1 MSPPS
6 CSRSQCSLLNAHEA
20 SLGATEVVTEW
31 VQAKVEHARAARA
44 KLRSRRLREMIQ
56 KRSTAVTLAM
66 ACLVAAAVCFSATE
80 DVCAQERP
88 WSVSPCELLKN
99 PGMYTETLV
108 SVPGLVLYGVEQ
120 FSSHGYDCPDVN
132 GVLRLEFGGNPSDPK
147 DRFRLPEARLEAS
160 TVPLKKDSDYDTMQ
174 RLMKSATAS
183 GQTKMLRA
191 TLTGRFFAGP
201 AVGTKSGE
209 INHPNPRL
217 VIWEVELVSNRLED
231 PVDFTPDS
239 YTPAK
244 APKGCTVS
252 QIAGPSRDEADKL
265 QRLSREP
272 SENLDYLRDP
282 RQVAARAIGE
292 QEKVAADEV
301 GGKLRAAGESVAV
314 KEYAWTSADGLRSY
328 AVTVNRPYWLL
339 PSTYSGDSVIWV
351 AKRIVKTVCANK
363 TTR

>member
-1 MSPPS
+1 MTHKLS
-6 CSRSQCSLLNAHEA
+6 
-20 SLGATEVVTEW
+20 
-31 VQAKVEHARAARA
+31 AAA
-44 KLRSRRLREMIQ
+44 
-56 KRSTAVTLAM
+56 TLAIV
-66 ACLVAAAVCFSATE
+66 CLAVAAVCFAVPE
-80 DVCAQERP
+80 GVFAQERP

-108 SVPGLVLYGVEQ
+108 SVPGLVLYGAEQ
-120 FSSHGYDCPDVN
+120 FTSHGYDCADQF

-160 TVPLKKDSDYDTMQ
+160 TVPLRKDADYDTMQ

-209 INHPNPRL
+209 IKHPNARL
-217 VIWEVELVSNRLED
+217 VISEVELVSNRMED

-239 YTPAK
+239 QTPAK
-244 APKGCTVS
+244 AGKGCIVS
-252 QIAGPSRDEADKL
+252 EIAVPSREDEDKM

-272 SENLDYLRDP
+272 SENLDYLGDP
-282 RQVAARAIGE
+282 KQVAARVIAE
-292 QEKVAADEV
+292 QEKLTADEIA
-301 GGKLRAAGESVAV
+301 GKLRVASDGV
-314 KEYAWTSADGLRSY
+314 ALKEYAWTSADGLRSY

-339 PSTYSGDSVIWV
+339 PSTFSADTMIWV
-351 AKRIVKTVCANK
+351 PKRIVKTVCANK
-363 TTR
+363 PTR